1 MKKKLLNNKYIKKTK
16 KFFDEFKTNPME
28 KVIAFFRG
36 IGKYFSNNLFFCVYV
51 VLNVLNAILLRAFT
65 INTIENIFSIQPILA
80 DLAIVVLFG
89 AFGYLMS
96 EKKRAIYWIVLTFIF
111 TTLCVINSAYY
122 TFYTSF
128 SSISLLTTS
137 RFIVQVGD
145 AVVENVLQL
154 KDFIYI
160 LMPFILIFV
169 FVKMSKKKL
178 LKPKGDKSTRQTLKT
193 LGFGVI
199 CLLVFV
205 STLTATD
212 IGRLTKQWNREYI
225 VMKYGIYIYH
235 INDLFKSI
243 EPKLTSLFGYDEA
256 VKNFN
261 EYFNDKKDEAN
272 TNKYTGIY
280 EGKNI
285 LVIHAESIQNF
296 VINLKINGEELTPN
310 LNKLAKNGFYFDNYY
325 SQVSVGTSSDAE
337 FTFSTSLMPANTG
350 TAFGSYFDR
359 EYVSTPKLLKEKG
372 YYTFAM
378 HGNNAD
384 YWNRR
389 VMHQNLGYDD
399 LIAKADYEIDE
410 VMGLGISD
418 KSFLKQ
424 SAEKLQKIYDEN
436 EKFYGTIIT
445 LTNHTPF
452 NTDGEAY
459 SDFDVTL
466 KVEEYNKETKKKEMV
481 TYPYMEETKLGYYLQ
496 SVHYADEALGQFL
509 DDLDKR
515 GILDDTV
522 IVLYGDH
529 DARLPVDDYLRF
541 YNYDKTTND
550 TLPEDAKG
558 YKTMDNYEYEMN
570 RKVPFIIWSKD
581 SEYKGKISHV
591 MGMYDAMPT
600 LGNMFGFYNK
610 YALGND
616 IFNIKDNN
624 IVVFPTGNWVTNKV
638 YYNAQKGEYLTLKES
653 VISEEY
659 IKENNE
665 YAEELLS
672 VSNSIIVYDLLKKDF
687 KEKTDES
694 ELIEGA
700 KK

>member
-1 MKKKLLNNKYIKKTK
+1 MKNKLLNNKYIKKIK
-16 KFFDEFKTNPME
+16 KFFSEFKENPME
-28 KVIAFFRG
+28 KVIAFFKG
-36 IGKYFSNNLFFCVYV
+36 IGKYFSNNSFFCIYV
-51 VLNVLNAILLRAFT
+51 VLNVLNALLLRVFT
-65 INTIENIFSIQPILA
+65 INNVENIFSIQPILA
-80 DLAIVVLFG
+80 DLTVVVIFG

-96 EKKRAIYWIVLTFIF
+96 QKKRSIYWIVLTFIF
-111 TTLCVINSAYY
+111 TVLCVINSVYY

-145 AVVENVLQL
+145 AVVENVLQP
-154 KDFIYI
+154 KDFLYI

-169 FVKMSKKKL
+169 YAKMSKQKKF
-178 LKPKGDKSTRQTLKT
+178 KSNGDKVPKQTLKT
-193 LGFGVI
+193 LGFGVA
-199 CLLVFV
+199 CLLVFI

-261 EYFNDKKDEAN
+261 EYFKDTSEEAK

-280 EGKNI
+280 EGKNV

-310 LNKLAKNGFYFDNYY
+310 LNKLAKNGIYFDNYY

-337 FTFSTSLMPANTG
+337 FTFLTSLMPSNTG

-389 VMHQNLGYDD
+389 TMHQNLGYDD

-424 SAEKLQKIYDEN
+424 SAEKLQTIHDEN
-436 EKFYGTIIT
+436 DKFYGTIIT

-466 KVEEYNKETKKKEMV
+466 KVEEYNEEIKKKETV
-481 TYPYMEETKLGYYLQ
+481 TYPYMEGTKLGYYLK
-496 SVHYADEALGQFL
+496 SVHYADEALGEFL

-541 YNYDKTTND
+541 YNYDKTTD
-550 TLPEDAKG
+550 GTLPETSEG
-558 YKTMDNYEYEMN
+558 YKTMNSYEYEMN
-570 RKVPFIIWSKD
+570 RKVPFIIWSK
-581 SEYKGKISHV
+581 EEKYKEKVSNV

-616 IFNIKDNN
+616 IFNIKDDN

-653 VISEEY
+653 VITDEY

-665 YAEELLS
+665 YAEKLLS
-672 VSNSIIVYDLLKKDF
+672 VSNSVIVYDLLKKDSE
-687 KEKTDES
+687 EKDES

>member
-1 MKKKLLNNKYIKKTK
+1 MKNKLLNNKYIKKVK
-16 KFFDEFKTNPME
+16 KFFNELKANPVG
-28 KVIAFFRG
+28 KVISLFQSVK
-36 IGKYFSNNLFFCVYV
+36 KYVSDNLFFCIYV
-51 VLNVLNAILLRAFT
+51 FVNVLNDLLLRIFT
-65 INTIENIFSIQPILA
+65 IHNVDNIFSIQPILA
-80 DLAIVVLFG
+80 NMVIVIGFG
-89 AFGYLMS
+89 AFGYLMKG
-96 EKKRAIYWIVLTFIF
+96 KKRQIYWIGLTFFFSI
-111 TTLCVINSAYY
+111 LCLINSAYY

-145 AVVENVLQL
+145 AVVENVLQV
-154 KDFIYI
+154 KDFLYI
-160 LMPFILIFV
+160 IMPIVLIFI
-169 FVKMSKKKL
+169 FVKFTKKKDDVFD
-178 LKPKGDKSTRQTLKT
+178 DKRSTKKMLKT
-193 LGFGVI
+193 FGFCGI
-199 CLLVFV
+199 CLLLFL
-205 STLTATD
+205 SMLTATD

-225 VMKYGIYIYH
+225 VMKYGIYVYH

-256 VKNFN
+256 LKNFK
-261 EYFNDKKDEAN
+261 EYFDEEKEVK

-296 VINLKINGEELTPN
+296 VIDLKVNGKEVTPN
-310 LNKLAKNGFYFDNYY
+310 LNKLAKSGLYFDNYY
-325 SQVSVGTSSDAE
+325 PQVSVGTSSDTE
-337 FTFSTSLMPANTG
+337 FTFSTSLMPSNTG

-359 EYVSTPKLLKEKG
+359 EYESTPKMLKEKG

-399 LIAKADYEIDE
+399 LIAKDNYEIDE

-424 SAEKLQKIYDEN
+424 SALKLEEISKNHD
-436 EKFYGTIIT
+436 KFYGTVIT

-452 NTDGEAY
+452 NTDGKAY
-459 SDFDVTL
+459 SDFEVTL
-466 KVEEYNKETKKKEMV
+466 DVEEYNEETKKKEIV
-481 TYPYMEETKLGYYLQ
+481 KYPYMEGTKLGYYLQ
-496 SVHYADEALGQFL
+496 SVHYADEALGEFL

-529 DARLPVDDYLRF
+529 DARLPKNDYLRF
-541 YNYDKTTND
+541 YNYDKDND
-550 TLPEDAKG
+550 DVLPEDTKG
-558 YKTMDNYEYEMN
+558 YKGMDNYQYEMN

-581 SEYKGKISHV
+581 GKHQKKVSYV

-600 LGNMFGFYNK
+600 LGNMFGFYNE

-616 IFNIKDNN
+616 IFNIKNNN

-653 VISEEY
+653 VITDEY
-659 IKENNE
+659 IKKNNE
-665 YAEELLS
+665 YSEKLLS
-672 VSNSIIVYDLLKKDF
+672 VSNSIIVYNLLSNNSD
-687 KEKTDES
+687 EETNES

-700 KK
+700 NE

>member
-1 MKKKLLNNKYIKKTK
+1 MKNRLQGNKYIKKIK
-16 KFFDEFKTNPME
+16 KFFSEFKSNPMA
-28 KVIAFFRG
+28 KIISLFRSVK
-36 IGKYFSNNLFFCVYV
+36 KYVSNNMFFCVYV
-51 VLNVLNAILLRAFT
+51 FVNVLNALLLRIFT
-65 INTIENIFSIQPILA
+65 INNVENIFSIQPILA
-80 DLAIVVLFG
+80 DMVVVLLFG
-89 AFGYLMS
+89 SFGYLMKG
-96 EKKRAIYWIVLTFIF
+96 KKRPIYWIILTFIF
-111 TTLCVINSAYY
+111 SILCLINSAYY

-145 AVVENVLQL
+145 AVVENVLQV

-160 LMPFILIFV
+160 LMPFVLIFT
-169 FVKMSKKKL
+169 FVKL
-178 LKPKGDKSTRQTLKT
+178 LKKNSGIFNKEKNTKKMLKT
-193 LGFGVI
+193 IGFGGVCVLI
-199 CLLVFV
+199 FL
-205 STLTATD
+205 SMLTATD

-225 VMKYGIYIYH
+225 VMKYGIYVYH
-235 INDLFKSI
+235 INDIFKSI

-256 VKNFN
+256 LKTFK
-261 EYFNDKKDEAN
+261 EYFVEGTEVK

-296 VINLKINGEELTPN
+296 VIDLKVNGKEVTPN
-310 LNKLAKNGFYFDNYY
+310 LNKLAKSGLYFDNYY

-337 FTFSTSLMPANTG
+337 FTFSTSLMPSNTG

-359 EYVSTPKLLKEKG
+359 EYVSTPGLLKEKG

-399 LIAKADYEIDE
+399 LIAKDDYDIDE
-410 VMGLGISD
+410 VMGLGITD

-424 SAEKLQKIYDEN
+424 SALKLEEISNKHD
-436 EKFYGTIIT
+436 KFYGTVIT

-466 KVEEYNKETKKKEMV
+466 KVDEYNEKTKKKEIV
-481 TYPYMEETKLGYYLQ
+481 TYPYMEGTKLGYYLQ

-529 DARLPVDDYLRF
+529 DARLPKADYLRF
-541 YNYDKTTND
+541 YNYDKENND
-550 TLPEDAKG
+550 VLSEDSEG
-558 YKTMDNYEYEMN
+558 YKDMDNYQYEMN

-581 SEYKGKISHV
+581 GEYKERISYV

-600 LGNMFGFYNK
+600 LGNMFGFYNE

-653 VISEEY
+653 VISDEY
-659 IKENNE
+659 IKKNNE
-665 YAEELLS
+665 YTEKILS
-672 VSNSIIVYDLLKKDF
+672 VSNSIIVYNLLNSDAGQNA
-687 KEKTDES
+687 DES
-694 ELIEGA
+694 ELIKGVSE
-700 KK
+700 